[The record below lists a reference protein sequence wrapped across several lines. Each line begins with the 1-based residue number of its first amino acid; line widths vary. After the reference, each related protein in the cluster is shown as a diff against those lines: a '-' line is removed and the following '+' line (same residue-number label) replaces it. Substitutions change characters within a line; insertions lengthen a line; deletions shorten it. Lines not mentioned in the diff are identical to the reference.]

1 MDKKPHLKTPISY
14 YGGKQQMLR
23 HILPLIPE
31 HHLYCEPFLGGAA
44 VFFGKIPAPVEII
57 NDLNE
62 ELINF
67 YAMAKMRFREL
78 NKLVKATLHS
88 RKTHQRAW
96 AIYCSPAGH
105 DSITRAWA
113 TWVLSTQSF
122 GSQLSSSW
130 GYDRKKGSMAIKV
143 TNKKRQFT
151 EEICQRLEHT
161 QIECKDAVSVIKA
174 FDCEDAFFYADP
186 PYPNTDQAHYSGYTT
201 KDLQQLLEGLSMIK
215 GKFLLS
221 NYPQEIIQEFS
232 DRYGWQNRRYKM
244 PVAASKKSVKPSKI
258 EVLTANY
265 QIE

>member
-44 VFFGKIPAPVEII
+44 VFFGKRPAPVEII

-78 NKLVKATLHS
+78 NKLVKGTLHS

-96 AIYCSPAGH
+96 AIYCSPEGH
-105 DSITRAWA
+105 DLITRAWA

-122 GSQLSSSW
+122 
-130 GYDRKKGSMAIKV
+130 
-143 TNKKRQFT
+143 
-151 EEICQRLEHT
+151 
-161 QIECKDAVSVIKA
+161 VS
-174 FDCEDAFFYADP
+174 
-186 PYPNTDQAHYSGYTT
+186 
-201 KDLQQLLEGLSMIK
+201 
-215 GKFLLS
+215 
-221 NYPQEIIQEFS
+221 
-232 DRYGWQNRRYKM
+232 
-244 PVAASKKSVKPSKI
+244 
-258 EVLTANY
+258 
-265 QIE
+265 